1 MKVSRCFV
9 GLKQFVGLWR
19 GAQVECVV
27 LQSCGSGKYL
37 RHLDVFYWA
46 SLLWTHWLLIDSSA
60 TAAAT
65 DSWREGLA
73 VACGSLS
80 VFTTATGSH
89 VNLCESFCVQPLL
102 ISLMDLTGLNQVS
115 CNLKLYCSLQ
125 GNPLFSLPSAVR
137 GEEFVR
143 QGQLQSS
150 AIGLRWGLRFCSRTP
165 WRGGWCKGSLSVM
178 LHHSVSLP
186 KYQRNNLR
194 LK

>member
-1 MKVSRCFV
+1 MFCWPMKGCTGRMCGFAVMWKWEVSLASGR
-9 GLKQFVGLWR
+9 
-19 GAQVECVV
+19 V
-27 LQSCGSGKYL
+27 LL
-37 RHLDVFYWA
+37 
-46 SLLWTHWLLIDSSA
+46 SLSALNSLTPRWLLVDSSA

-65 DSWREGLA
+65 DLRS
-73 VACGSLS
+73 GSLS
-80 VFTTATGSH
+80 VFATATGSH

-150 AIGLRWGLRFCSRTP
+150 AIGLRGFKVLLGDTLERR
-165 WRGGWCKGSLSVM
+165 SVARA
-178 LHHSVSLP
+178 HF
-186 KYQRNNLR
+186 Q
-194 LK
+194 